1 MADLKFTDASASDG
15 EIAAVDAVLG
25 DERGI
30 EHVHE
35 RLVRGGTRRRH
46 RLRHMLLPALHA
58 LQNDPKMTMRDM
70 TGVKRRAFFAEVIR
84 DVRRRTSAGTFV

>member
-1 MADLKFTDASASDG
+1 MADLKFTDATASPG

-30 EHVHE
+30 EHLHE

-58 LQNDPKMTMRDM
+58 LQNESGWISR
-70 TGVKRRAFFAEVIR
+70 GGLNYVAEEL
-84 DVRRRTSAGTFV
+84 